1 MKLRTG
7 TRIEVRGF
15 DLSNQA
21 RWEAAKIGR
30 WHSSYRSIEKPTGYH
45 PIAYL
50 ADGAQL
56 LCHESGFR
64 VVSNSAGERR

>member
-1 MKLRTG
+1 MLLKIG
-7 TRIEVRGF
+7 TRIEIRGF
-15 DLSNQA
+15 DLSNKE

-30 WHSSYRSIEKPTGYH
+30 QRKSDGAVRAGYH
-45 PIAYL
+45 PITYL

-64 VVSNSAGERR
+64 VISNAPGECK